1 MSWTGKKTHTKHVIR
16 FGKNL
21 SHKTIFFPHTQVQ
34 GKTHFLKYKYVASKI
49 VALDEH
55 GHNIVFQHSRASLLF
70 ILFVN
75 TLSVAQRLRIIN

>member
-34 GKTHFLKYKYVASKI
+34 GKTHSLKYKYVASKI